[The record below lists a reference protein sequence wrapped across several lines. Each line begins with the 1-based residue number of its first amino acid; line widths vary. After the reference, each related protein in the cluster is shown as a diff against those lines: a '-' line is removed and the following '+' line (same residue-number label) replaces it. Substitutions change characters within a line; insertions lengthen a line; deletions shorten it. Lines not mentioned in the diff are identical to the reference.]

1 MKKVLV
7 ALLILAAIG
16 GSLLYTTT
24 GQNVLLSRVV
34 AARIAG
40 AGQAEFFDGLRVF
53 MCGTSSP
60 LQAAGRAQACVAVL
74 AGEAI
79 YIVDAGAGAALTTS
93 LARLPLNRL
102 RAVLL
107 THFHSDHIASVADFN
122 LNSWVAGR
130 PEPLRVIGPVG
141 VSRVVEGLN
150 EAYALDRGYRV
161 AHHGAD
167 LLPPDLHVMRPQQI
181 EPGLVLEANGLVVTA
196 LEVNHPP
203 VSPAVAY
210 RFDYRGRSVVISG
223 DTLVTE
229 ELLTF
234 VADSDLVLHDALSLR
249 LVKALE
255 GAAAGTRMSR
265 VFHDIQDY
273 HASVDSLDS
282 LTGPGR
288 AQQLALYHLVP
299 SPQNLL
305 FKQIYLKDM
314 PEGAVLTEDA
324 MTFELPAD
332 SDAITW

>member
-1 MKKVLV
+1 
-7 ALLILAAIG
+7 
-16 GSLLYTTT
+16 
-24 GQNVLLSRVV
+24 
-34 AARIAG
+34 
-40 AGQAEFFDGLRVF
+40 

-60 LQAAGRAQACVAVL
+60 LPAAGRAQACVAVL

-79 YIVDAGAGAALTTS
+79 CIVDAGAGAALTTL
-93 LARLPLNRL
+93 LARLPMNRL

-130 PEPLRVIGPVG
+130 PEPIRVVGPVG
-141 VSRVVEGLN
+141 VSQVVEGLN

-161 AHHGAD
+161 ARYGAD
-167 LLPPDLHVMRPQQI
+167 LLPPDLQVMRPQEI
-181 EPGLVLEANGLVVTA
+181 EPGLVLEADGLVITA
-196 LEVNHPP
+196 REVNHAP

-229 ELLTF
+229 EVLKF
-234 VADSDLVLHDALSLR
+234 VANSDLVLHDALSLR

-255 GAAAGTRMSR
+255 RAAAGTRMSR
-265 VFHDIQDY
+265 ILHDIQDC
-273 HASVDSLDS
+273 HASIASLGS

-288 AQQLALYHLVP
+288 AQQLALYHLIQ

-305 FKQIYLKDM
+305 FERVYLEDM
-314 PEGAVLTEDA
+314 PGGAVLTEDA
-324 MTFELPAD
+324 MTFELPAG